1 MKKLGMMILL
11 TGAAGK
17 TGRAVLNNLIAAG
30 VDTRVLTHTDE
41 QGQNLLKI
49 GAKEALSGELH
60 DISLIQKAVRGVEK
74 VYHICPNV
82 SPEEFQIGRE
92 LILAARDAMVSHFVY
107 HSVLHP
113 HVEAMPH
120 HWQKMRVEEL
130 LFTSGMDFSVI
141 QPCAY
146 MQNIIAG
153 WRKIVETGI
162 YTVPYS
168 TSARISVVDLEDI
181 GTVASKVLMDEKY
194 KNGIYECSGPQ
205 ALSQVEVAKVI
216 SEVIQQPVRAE
227 QQDLNS
233 WIANAHRNGMDSYQI
248 DTLSKMFA
256 YYDKFGL
263 VGNPRILE
271 NILGKPPRTL
281 NDFFAWYN
289 QNSLENQ

>member
-1 MKKLGMMILL
+1 MILL

-17 TGRAVLNNLIAAG
+17 TGRAVLNKLIAAG

-41 QGQNLLKI
+41 QGQNLLNI
-49 GAKEALSGELH
+49 GAKEALFGEIQ
-60 DISLIQKAVRGVEK
+60 DVSLVQKAVRGVEK

-92 LILAARDAMVSHFVY
+92 LISASRDAKVNHFVY

-113 HVEAMPH
+113 QVEAMPH

-162 YTVPYS
+162 YSVPYS

-181 GTVASKVLMDEKY
+181 GTAALKVLMEDKY
-194 KNGIYECSGPQ
+194 RNGIYECSGPK
-205 ALSQVEVAKVI
+205 AHSQIEVANVI

-227 QQDLNS
+227 QQVLTS
-233 WIANAHRNGMDSYQI
+233 WVADAQKNRMDSYQI

-271 NILGKPPRTL
+271 NIIGKPPRAL
-281 NDFFAWYN
+281 KDFFAWYN
-289 QNSLENQ
+289 QNSLENL

>member
-1 MKKLGMMILL
+1 MILL

-17 TGRAVLNNLIAAG
+17 TGRAVLNCLVAAG
-30 VDTRVLTHTDE
+30 IDTRVLTHTEE

-49 GAKEALSGELH
+49 GAKEALSGEIL
-60 DISLIQKAVRGVEK
+60 DISLIQKAVRGVDK

-82 SPEEFQIGRE
+82 SPDEFQIGRE
-92 LILAARDAMVSHFVY
+92 LISAARDAMVSHFVY

-113 HVEAMPH
+113 QVEAMPH

-153 WRKIVETGI
+153 WRKNIETGI
-162 YTVPYS
+162 YSVPYS
-168 TSARISVVDLEDI
+168 TSARISLVDLEDI
-181 GTVASKVLMDEKY
+181 GFAALKVLVEEKY
-194 KNGIYECSGPQ
+194 RNGIYECSGPM
-205 ALSQVEVAKVI
+205 ALSQIEVANVI
-216 SEVIQQPVRAE
+216 GEVIQQPVRAE
-227 QQDLNS
+227 QQDLKS
-233 WIANAHRNGMDSYQI
+233 WVADAQKNRMDSYQI

-263 VGNPRILE
+263 VGNPRVLE
-271 NILGKPPRTL
+271 NIIGKPPRAL
-281 NDFFAWYN
+281 KDFFAWYN
-289 QNSLENQ
+289 QNSLQNQ